1 MIVYSFK
8 TYYLWETMLKYY
20 RNVVEKV
27 QSDKRLEIWS
37 VKTVLKSHEKNIP
50 EYARLLFM
58 FVLFKIVLSY
68 QFDSDHSAGEHG
80 GWLEYL
86 ILNIV
91 QGKVNRL
98 ESNR

>member
-1 MIVYSFK
+1 MIVYSFE
-8 TYYLWETMLKYY
+8 TYYLWYTMLKYY
-20 RNVVEKV
+20 RNVVDKV

-37 VKTVLKSHEKNIP
+37 VKTVLKSHGKIP

-91 QGKVNRL
+91 QGQVNRL
-98 ESNR
+98 DW